1 MALING
7 FYVFVEDESLD
18 YDMEVTSHPVEDG
31 IEITDHIQRKA
42 VSISLSGKI
51 VNYSDTVAYNDYRIK
66 EVKAAQVLDAIKQLQ
81 RSGELITYVGRNA
94 QNNLQIHSFS
104 TSHPNTVWGGCEF
117 DMTLKEL
124 RVAKPAYTEEKGEV
138 NSVASGGTQQVENGE
153 NEEVY
158 HTVKKGDCVWN
169 LVTKNYKTLKPTFP
183 TVMEKC
189 NWVMSKNPNAF
200 SRKGDF
206 RTLQTGKKLLI
217 GLR

>member
-51 VNYSDTVAYNDYRIK
+51 VNYSDTVAYNDDRIK

>member
-31 IEITDHIQRKA
+31 IEITDHIRRKA

-51 VNYSDTVAYNDYRIK
+51 VNYSDTVAYNDDRIK
-66 EVKAAQVLDAIKQLQ
+66 EVKAVQVLDAIRQLQ
-81 RSGELITYVGRNA
+81 RSGELITYVGRNV

-124 RVAKPAYTEEKGEV
+124 RVAKPAYTEVKEEV
-138 NSVASGGTQQVENGE
+138 KSVASGGTQQVEKGE
-153 NEEVY
+153 NEEVF
-158 HTVKKGDCVWN
+158 HTVKKGDCIWN
-169 LVTKNYKTLKPTFP
+169 LVTKDYKTLKPTFP

-189 NWVMSKNPNAF
+189 NWVMSKNPDAF

-206 RTLQTGKKLLI
+206 RTLQIGKKLLI

>member
-1 MALING
+1 
-7 FYVFVEDESLD
+7 
-18 YDMEVTSHPVEDG
+18 
-31 IEITDHIQRKA
+31 
-42 VSISLSGKI
+42 
-51 VNYSDTVAYNDYRIK
+51 
-66 EVKAAQVLDAIKQLQ
+66 
-81 RSGELITYVGRNA
+81 
-94 QNNLQIHSFS
+94 
-104 TSHPNTVWGGCEF
+104 
-117 DMTLKEL
+117 MTLKEL

>member
-51 VNYSDTVAYNDYRIK
+51 VNYSDTVAYNDDRIK

-104 TSHPNTVWGGCEF
+104 TSQHRLGR
-117 DMTLKEL
+117 L
-124 RVAKPAYTEEKGEV
+124 R
-138 NSVASGGTQQVENGE
+138 
-153 NEEVY
+153 
-158 HTVKKGDCVWN
+158 
-169 LVTKNYKTLKPTFP
+169 
-183 TVMEKC
+183 
-189 NWVMSKNPNAF
+189 
-200 SRKGDF
+200 
-206 RTLQTGKKLLI
+206 I
-217 GLR
+217 